1 MVLSPN
7 PNRMV
12 IFLLVCVMVCYF
24 GPILFYIFAINT
36 PTSTIS
42 VAFILIF
49 SSLNIFGFQIFAFIA
64 FFIIPLFIILVLT
77 YEYGHKKNRI
87 QLCQMLSIMSASIIA
102 FYVVIMC
109 ILVNPYWD
117 LWGVPIGTI
126 LFLSFFIIAIII
138 LIINNQFLSKQE
150 I

>member
-1 MVLSPN
+1 MVLSRN
-7 PNRMV
+7 PNRMI
-12 IFLLVCVMVCYF
+12 IFLLVCVMLCYF
-24 GPILFYIFAINT
+24 GPILFYVFALNT

-42 VAFILIF
+42 IAFILIF
-49 SSLNIFGFQIFAFIA
+49 SSLNIFGFQIFAFIS

-77 YEYGHKKNRI
+77 YEYGDKKNRI
-87 QLCQMLSIMSASIIA
+87 QLSQILSIMSALIIA

-117 LWGVPIGTI
+117 VWGVPIGTI

-138 LIINNQFLSKQE
+138 LIVTNQSLSKQE